1 MVERDWEG
9 VQQEGGAVPL
19 FEDGSTGGR
28 CQMSEKLVCYPIS
41 KALIRTVLEL
51 PPQATTK

>member
-9 VQQEGGAVPL
+9 VQQEGGAVPC

-41 KALIRTVLEL
+41 KGLIRTVLEL